1 MAQLTWQEF
10 NDSALTTN
18 GLLAD
23 LLADPG
29 NPNGVL
35 KNYGLS
41 PLSSADATRW
51 QDILASRSESPS
63 RKEILEY
70 IAGLLPG
77 ATSDAMMRN
86 SAPPTW

>member
-1 MAQLTWQEF
+1 MALTWQEF

-29 NPNGVL
+29 STNL
-35 KNYGLS
+35 ILQNYGLD
-41 PLSSADATRW
+41 PLSSDDVARW
-51 QDILASRSESPS
+51 QDVLASTSESPT

>member
-70 IAGLLPG
+70 IAGL
-77 ATSDAMMRN
+77 
-86 SAPPTW
+86 